1 MDQIAAMRSF
11 VAVVD
16 ERGFTAAGRRLG
28 LTGPMVGNHIRF
40 LEREL
45 GGMLLHRTTRSQRLT
60 ELGDVYLLRS
70 RRVLAELDG
79 AEAEAA
85 ELLGQARGRLR
96 MTVPHT
102 LGSTVLPPILAG
114 FLTDHPEIE
123 IDLYLDDRRADLLSG
138 RHDLALRV
146 GDLADASLVTRALVP
161 MRLLCCASPS
171 YVARAGYP
179 TDPTDLAS
187 HTCLDFLLSP
197 KTGAWRFDT
206 PEGGMHVPVSGRLR
220 SDGAL
225 ALREMALCGAGIVL
239 LPATLVK
246 DDIDAGLLVPLLDG
260 WTPGSRPVQ
269 LLTLP
274 GRPPVKLRLLIDA
287 LVSGLAA

>member
-1 MDQIAAMRSF
+1 MDQIAAIRSF

-45 GGMLLHRTTRSQRLT
+45 GGQLLHRTTRSQRLT
-60 ELGDVYLLRS
+60 ELGDAYLRRS

-102 LGSTVLPPILAG
+102 IGSTVLPPILAG

-123 IDLYLDDRRADLLSG
+123 IDLYLDDRRADLLLG
-138 RHDLALRV
+138 PHDLALRV

-161 MRLLCCASPS
+161 MRLVCCASPS
-171 YVARAGYP
+171 YLARAGYP
-179 TDPTDLAS
+179 TDPIDLAS

-197 KTGAWRFDT
+197 ETGAWRFDT
-206 PEGGMHVPVSGRLR
+206 PEGGMDVTVSGRLR
-220 SDGAL
+220 SDGAR
-225 ALREMALCGAGIVL
+225 ALRGMALCGAGIVL
-239 LPATLVK
+239 LPTTLVK
-246 DDIDAGLLVPLLDG
+246 DDIDAGLLVPLLNG
-260 WTPGSRPVQ
+260 WTPRSRPVQ